1 MLTSEKIDRTRNP
14 ADELRA
20 DVSPSNS
27 LSLAHKVSE
36 LRSEPRELPSITPA
50 DPPKRPDPA
59 AAKDQKQPPARNQ
72 RIRRTLFA
80 LLPIAAVA
88 GAYGYV
94 TGGQIMSTDDAYVQA
109 DKVGIS
115 TDVSG
120 IVNDVDV
127 HDNQHVSSGQI
138 LYRLD
143 PRQFE
148 IALDN
153 AKANLA
159 QIALTIDA
167 MKQDYKRMLSDAA
180 AEQAQLDLDQINYN
194 RASTLVRTGAVSQ
207 ATYDSANYNLLNNKS
222 KLQSLQQQAATQLAR
237 LAGNPEIETTQ
248 HPQYLQAKAQ
258 VDEAQRELNHTVVR
272 APFAGIVTNV
282 PSIAPGKYLAASV
295 TAFNLVATDHAWVQA
310 NPKETQM
317 THVRLGQPVVVTVD
331 TYPDIEWHGTV
342 ESISPAGAQEFQ
354 LLPAQ
359 NTSGNWVKVVQRIPL
374 RVRIDTSGTG
384 MPPLRSGMSV
394 EIDVDTGHPRGL
406 PHFLTALFERHGSAS

>member
-1 MLTSEKIDRTRNP
+1 MLTAEKIDRTNNR
-14 ADELRA
+14 AGELRA
-20 DVSPSNS
+20 GVSSSNS
-27 LSLAHKVSE
+27 LSFAQKVSE
-36 LRSEPRELPSITPA
+36 LRSEPRELPSIIPV
-50 DPPKRPDPA
+50 DPA
-59 AAKDQKQPPARNQ
+59 KLPAAVATGDQKSPPARNQ

-80 LLPIAAVA
+80 LLPIAAVM
-88 GAYGYV
+88 GAYWYT

-127 HDNQHVSSGQI
+127 RDNQHVSSGQI

-143 PRQFE
+143 PRQFQ

-159 QIALTIDA
+159 QIGLTIDA

-194 RASTLVRTGAVSQ
+194 RASTLLRSGAVSQ

-222 KLQSLQQQAATQLAR
+222 KLQSLQPQAATQLAR
-237 LAGNPEIETTQ
+237 LAGNPDIETTQ
-248 HPQYLQAKAQ
+248 HPQCLQAKAQ
-258 VDEAQRELNHTVVR
+258 VDEAQRELDHTVVR

-295 TAFNLVATDHAWVQA
+295 TAFNLVATDHAWVEA
-310 NPKETQM
+310 NPKETEM

-331 TYPDIEWHGTV
+331 TYPDVQWHGTV

-359 NTSGNWVKVVQRIPL
+359 NTSGNWVKVVQRIPM
-374 RVRIDTSGTG
+374 RVRIDASGND

-394 EIDVDTGHPRGL
+394 EIDVDTGHPHGL
-406 PHFLTALFERHGSAS
+406 PHFLTGLFESRGRAS

>member
-1 MLTSEKIDRTRNP
+1 MLIREKIDRTNNG
-14 ADELRA
+14 DELRA
-20 DVSPSNS
+20 DVSSSSSSP
-27 LSLAHKVSE
+27 LAHKVSE
-36 LRSEPRELPSITPA
+36 LRSEPRELPPIAPV
-50 DPPKRPDPA
+50 DPA
-59 AAKDQKQPPARNQ
+59 KRSDAIAPAGDRKSPPGRNQ
-72 RIRRTLFA
+72 RVRWALFA
-80 LLPIAAVA
+80 LLPVAAVA
-88 GAYGYV
+88 GAYWYV

-127 HDNQHVSSGQI
+127 HDNQHVSEGQI

-143 PRQFE
+143 PRQFR

-159 QIALTIDA
+159 QTALTIDA

-194 RASTLVRTGAVSQ
+194 RASTLVRSGAVSQ
-207 ATYDSANYNLLNNKS
+207 STFDSANYNLLNNKS

-237 LAGNPEIETTQ
+237 LAGNPEIETSQ

-258 VDEAQRELNHTVVR
+258 VDEAQRELDHTVVR

-295 TAFNLVATDHAWVQA
+295 TAFNLVATDHAWVEA
-310 NPKETQM
+310 NPKETEM
-317 THVRLGQPVVVTVD
+317 TYVRLGQPVVVTVD
-331 TYPDIEWHGTV
+331 TYPDVQWHGTV

-359 NTSGNWVKVVQRIPL
+359 NTSGNWVKVVQRIPM
-374 RVRIDTSGTG
+374 RVRIDANGTG

-394 EIDVDTGHPRGL
+394 EVDVDTGHAHGL
-406 PHFLTALFERHGSAS
+406 PRFLTALFDRHGSAS